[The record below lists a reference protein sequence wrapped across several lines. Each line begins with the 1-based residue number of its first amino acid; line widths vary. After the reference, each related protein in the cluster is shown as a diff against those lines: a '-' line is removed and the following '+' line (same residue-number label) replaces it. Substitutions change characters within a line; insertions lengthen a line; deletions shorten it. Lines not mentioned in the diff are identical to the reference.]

1 MMSAPNQFHLR
12 WRGQVSGPFT
22 REAVLQ
28 KLDDH
33 EISVWHE
40 VQHGG
45 AWMSLEEFLQRE
57 RKDKQRAA
65 ADAAVPVDSGPRAS
79 TPPPVPVVFSKPVAN
94 SKFRPKKMKWF
105 AALGL
110 ALGFTGAHNFY
121 AGYWGTAIAQLLLT
135 VVTVA
140 LGFGIFAAW
149 LWAMIELLLVHT
161 DQRGVRMI

>member
-12 WRGQVSGPFT
+12 WRGQVSGPFS
-22 REAVLQ
+22 REALLQ

-33 EISVWHE
+33 EIGVWHE

-45 AWMSLEEFLQRE
+45 EWMTLEEFLEGE
-57 RKDKQRAA
+57 RKEKQRAA
-65 ADAAVPVDSGPRAS
+65 ANAKAAASAPQAQVPL
-79 TPPPVPVVFSKPVAN
+79 PVPVMFSKPVTN

-105 AALGL
+105 AVLGL
-110 ALGFTGAHNFY
+110 TLGFAGAHNFY

-149 LWAMIELLLVHT
+149 LWALIELLLVHT
-161 DQRGVRMI
+161 DRRGVRMI